1 MTPTST
7 GQVPPV
13 RRRWLWIGAAVA
25 VLAGVLLFVFAAED
39 TADVTVVDTPPSAP
53 VVTVLAVAPADAMAT
68 ITAFAELRPR
78 WDAAIRAAVSGRIT
92 EVHESALAGERVETG
107 TLLFSIEKTQYAAA
121 VTAAELSLEQA
132 RLGRWQ
138 AENRATVARQ
148 QFERDGRTPPNE
160 LALRLPELRIAERTV
175 AAAEAQ
181 LEAARRQLLD
191 TEVTA
196 PFAGVVT
203 ERMVSLG
210 QTVSAGEPLLH
221 LSDDRRFE
229 LTVELSQADWA
240 LLDQPIA
247 GRTVRLV
254 HRDGTP
260 LGEARIRQG
269 GRFLDQETRQPRVFV
284 EVTEPGEGVLAGDFV
299 RVVFPGRILHDTLTL
314 PESALSHAGHVW
326 MVDADNLLQR
336 ITPDILFRAEGM
348 LVIAAPEGAGTQ
360 RVAVTPLASFLPGQR
375 VTPQEA
381 EG

>member
-7 GQVPPV
+7 GQAPPV
-13 RRRWLWIGAAVA
+13 GRRWLWIGAAVI
-25 VLAGVLLFVFAAED
+25 VLAGVLLFVFATED
-39 TADVTVVDTPPSAP
+39 TADVTVVDTPPPAP
-53 VVTVLAVAPADAMAT
+53 VVTVLVVAPADAMAT

-92 EVHESALAGERVETG
+92 EVHRSALAGERVETD
-107 TLLFSIEKTQYAAA
+107 TPLFSIEKTQYAAA

-148 QFERDGRTPPNE
+148 PVERDGRTPPNE

-181 LEAARRQLLD
+181 LEAARRQLFD

-229 LTVELSQADWA
+229 LTVESSQADWA
-240 LLDQPIA
+240 LLDHPIA

-254 HRDGTP
+254 HRDGTA

-299 RVVFPGRILHDTLTL
+299 RVVFPGRILPDTLTL
-314 PESALSHAGHVW
+314 PESALSRAGHVW

-336 ITPDILFRAEGM
+336 LTPDILFRAEGM
-348 LVIAAPEGAGTQ
+348 LVIAAPEGTGTR